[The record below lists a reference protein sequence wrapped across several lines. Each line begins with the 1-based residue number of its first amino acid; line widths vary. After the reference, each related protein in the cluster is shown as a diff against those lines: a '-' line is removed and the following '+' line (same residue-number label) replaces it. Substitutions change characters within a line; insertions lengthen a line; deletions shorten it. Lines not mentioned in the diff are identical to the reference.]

1 MDDAHPI
8 PVTGDMAGDV
18 NAEELISRLMRASR
32 RQDLTLGERLR
43 QSGEFEVTR
52 GPVSRAD

>member
-1 MDDAHPI
+1 MDDAHSI